1 MRLKRLEL
9 LGFKSFAD
17 RTVFDFG
24 DHTMTGIVGPN
35 GCGKSNV
42 VDAIRWILGE
52 QRPTSMRGKEMTD
65 VIFKGSTSRTGMSF
79 AEGCVILDNSCGTI
93 ERRGAEVAI
102 TRRVF
107 KSGEGEYLVDGEQL
121 RLKDVREM
129 LFDTGL
135 GSRGYSVLEQGR
147 IDAVLSSNP
156 IDRRRIFE
164 EAAGISRY
172 RQRKHE
178 CELRLNRVQQD
189 MERLEDVVRE
199 LEGRERSL
207 KLQAGKARRY
217 VEVRDKWRTLRTRHL
232 EQQHHELSAH
242 LGDVRGRMKESET
255 GLDSMRMSREE
266 VEREVGLREREEE
279 ALRAQFESAGQ
290 EVSRLE
296 GDGREMDE
304 RRRQLAARAVELE
317 ASAEEE
323 SKRAIELESEIQR
336 RREELVAL
344 GAERADLM
352 TELAVIETK
361 VREEHDGSRETT
373 RRYREARSNAEEQN
387 AVVLQAL
394 HSRTEAQ
401 NTLGHQRQARE
412 GIGER
417 MERAGARLEEAR
429 ETQHTANQELERTEA
444 EAAEARERQRVAE
457 EAGGRIEAELAELQE
472 NTEAAARRRAD
483 LEVERASAQS
493 HADALADREEEL
505 EGMKEGDLTAAVE
518 AGTGP
523 ISGWDLKGLVADR
536 LQTDTEHARAVD
548 AILGDRARALLVENT
563 DAALKI
569 VAWLRDEEEGTCS
582 ISLGRG
588 IGVGGARPE
597 VAAAAARLGTL
608 GALIDHVRVEP
619 GHEELASAL
628 LGDAL
633 LVESVEAGLGVLARE
648 GEWRCVTPAGELVDS
663 RGIIAGER
671 RLTQGLTGR
680 RARIEELTAQTT
692 SIDGELEAL
701 DGDLK
706 SLQDRRVAV
715 RRAVSETAEELEA
728 ARAEYAEAMVAEQ
741 AASSRV
747 GDAASAVE
755 HAEREHQQVASETAG
770 LEDGIRASEKSLRQA
785 AEAFEG
791 ENEKLQELEDRR
803 RTLEEERDKRART
816 QGAVEVER
824 TRLAEASAGVERR
837 AGDLERLIGDYVG
850 EQSRISKQSTE
861 HKDIAQSSTAEAEK
875 IADDSAKLLAQRAEA
890 DGLLEELRKRNKSAR
905 GDLDVLREGRDSAV
919 NEMEAATLAIGEL
932 RLEEQRHELARTEV
946 LERAAEELELD
957 AGDLSHGF
965 EEVEGL
971 TGVPKAMKELER
983 EVRDLKR
990 TLDRIGP
997 VNTEALDELDGVADR
1012 LNFLK
1017 EQVSDLVRGRKM
1029 LVDTIARIET
1039 ESERLFLDT
1048 FNEVREN
1055 FQRIFRQMFGG
1066 GKADVRL
1073 AEGEEVLD
1081 AGVEIMARPPGREML
1096 PIGLLSGGQRTMT
1109 ALALLFSVF
1118 ESRPSPFCV
1127 LDEVDAALDDAN
1139 VQRFLAML
1147 DTFRGGTQ
1155 FVVVTH
1161 NKGTMAHAQ
1170 RLYGVTMQTKG
1181 VSRQV
1186 EVDFSEVDDFVPDMA
1201 QVAPAK
1207 ELPRIEEPPPVPEV
1221 PRLKDYDE
1229 ERASEFEI
1237 PRPPVEG
1244 DAELEDP
1251 VERAVVG
1258 AESVDAE
1265 TGEPVVEV
1273 VDTETGEPVVE
1284 LQPTA
1289 PSEEGEE
1296 SVEES
1301 ASEAE
1306 IVSEVSRASESD

>member
-65 VIFKGSTSRTGMSF
+65 VIFKGSTSRSGMSF

-107 KSGEGEYLVDGEQL
+107 KSGEGEYLIDGEQV

-178 CELRLNRVQQD
+178 CELKLNRVQQD

-232 EQQHHELSAH
+232 EQQHHELSTQLAE
-242 LGDVRGRMKESET
+242 VRSRMKESET
-255 GLDSMRMSREE
+255 GLDSMRTSREQVEQE
-266 VEREVGLREREEE
+266 VSLREREEE
-279 ALRAQFESAGQ
+279 ALRAQLESAGQ

-304 RRRQLAARAVELE
+304 RRRQLAARALELE

-323 SKRAIELESEIQR
+323 SKRAVELESEIRR
-336 RREELVAL
+336 RREELVSL
-344 GAERADLM
+344 GAERAELM
-352 TELAVIETK
+352 TELAVIEAK
-361 VREEHDGSRETT
+361 VREEHDGSRDAT
-373 RRYREARSNAEEQN
+373 RRYREAREEVEEQN
-387 AVVLQAL
+387 SVVLEAL
-394 HSRTEAQ
+394 HARTEAQ
-401 NTLGHQRQARE
+401 NTLGHQRKALE

-417 MERAGARLEEAR
+417 VAR
-429 ETQHTANQELERTEA
+429 
-444 EAAEARERQRVAE
+444 AEARLQESREVEHGAKQEHERAQAAALAAKERQRLAE
-457 EAGGRIEAELAELQE
+457 EAGARVEAELSELME
-472 NTEAAARRRAD
+472 SAEAATHRRSE
-483 LEVERASAQS
+483 LEVERAASQS
-493 HADALADREEEL
+493 RADSLADREEEL
-505 EGMKEGDLTAAVE
+505 EGMKEGVLAAAVE
-518 AGTGP
+518 AGGGP
-523 ISGWDLKGLVADR
+523 ISAAELKGLVADR
-536 LQTDTEHARAVD
+536 LQTDTEHARALD
-548 AILGDRARALLVENT
+548 AVLGERARALLVEST
-563 DAALKI
+563 DAALK
-569 VAWLRDEEEGTCS
+569 VVEWLRSEEEGTCAMA
-582 ISLGRG
+582 LGRG
-588 IGVGGARPE
+588 IGVAAPRVD
-597 VAAAAARLGTL
+597 VAAAASRLGTL
-608 GALIDHVRVEP
+608 GALVEHIRVEP
-619 GHEELASAL
+619 GHEALANAL
-628 LGDAL
+628 LGDVL

-648 GEWRCVTPAGELVDS
+648 GEWRCVTPAGELVDA
-663 RGIIAGER
+663 RGVIAGER
-671 RLTQGLTGR
+671 RLTQGLAGR
-680 RARIEELTAQTT
+680 RAKIEELTAEVAQLD
-692 SIDGELEAL
+692 SELEAL
-701 DGDLK
+701 EGDLS
-706 SLQDRRVAV
+706 SLQARKATVQ
-715 RRAVSETAEELEA
+715 RAGAEITAELES
-728 ARAEYAEAMVAEQ
+728 AREECAEAMAAEQ
-741 AASSRV
+741 SSASRV
-747 GDAASAVE
+747 GDAAQGLE
-755 HAEREHQQVASETAG
+755 HAQREHEQVASETAG
-770 LEDGIRASEKSLRQA
+770 LEGGIRSSEDALRV
-785 AEAFEG
+785 AEETFER
-791 ENEKLQELEDRR
+791 ENGKLQELEDRR
-803 RTLEEERDKRART
+803 RSLEEERDKRART

-824 TRLAEASAGVERR
+824 TRLAEASAGIERR
-837 AGDLERLIGDYVG
+837 AGDLERLIGDYVS
-850 EQSRISKQSTE
+850 EQTRVSQQSTE
-861 HKDIAQSSTAEAEK
+861 HKGIAQSSTEEAEK
-875 IADDSAKLLAQRAEA
+875 IAEDSAKLLAERADA
-890 DGLLEELRKRNKSAR
+890 DALLEELRHRNKAAR
-905 GDLDVLREGRDSAV
+905 GALDELREGRDSAV
-919 NEMEAATLAIGEL
+919 HQMETATLAIGEL

-957 AGDLSHGF
+957 SGDLSHGF
-965 EEVEGL
+965 EEIDGL

-997 VNTEALDELDGVADR
+997 VNTEALDELEGVADR

-1017 EQVSDLVRGRKM
+1017 GQVSDLVQGRKM

-1066 GKADVRL
+1066 GKADIRL
-1073 AEGEEVLD
+1073 ADDEEVLD
-1081 AGVEIMARPPGREML
+1081 AGVEIVARPPGREML

-1118 ESRPSPFCV
+1118 ESRPSPFCI

-1186 EVDFSEVDDFVPDMA
+1186 EVDFSDVDDFVPDMVQA
-1201 QVAPAK
+1201 VPAK

-1229 ERASEFEI
+1229 ERAREFEI
-1237 PRPPVEG
+1237 PRPETAEEL
-1244 DAELEDP
+1244 DAEDP
-1251 VERAVVG
+1251 VERAVLG
-1258 AESVDAE
+1258 QDPVDAE
-1265 TGEPVVEV
+1265 TGEPLTAS
-1273 VDTETGEPVVE
+1273 VDDETGEPVVE
-1284 LQPTA
+1284 LQPAT
-1289 PSEEGEE
+1289 PQEEAD
-1296 SVEES
+1296 VEVE
-1301 ASEAE
+1301 
-1306 IVSEVSRASESD
+1306 ASESETAAEVSSATESD